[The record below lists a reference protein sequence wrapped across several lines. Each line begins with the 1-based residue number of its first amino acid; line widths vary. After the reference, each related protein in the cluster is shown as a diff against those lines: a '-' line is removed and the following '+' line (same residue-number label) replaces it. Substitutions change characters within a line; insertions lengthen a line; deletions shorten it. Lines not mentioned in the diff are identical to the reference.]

1 MDLGF
6 FRRQQQGFADRS
18 SAALDYRVLVA
29 TLEAM
34 QASSPAARAESA
46 AAGAAASLEPANH
59 HPLVELLLGGSGW
72 REAIPAQGGCFNP
85 AAAQRRRNGL

>member
-6 FRRQQQGFADRS
+6 FRRAQQGFADRS

-29 TLEAM
+29 TLQAM
-34 QASSPAARAESA
+34 QSSSPAARAETG

-59 HPLVELLLGGSGW
+59 PLVELLLGGPGW
-72 REAIPAQGGCFNP
+72 REAIPVQGGCFNP